1 MKREGRPSET
11 ATLNS
16 RLIDRPIR
24 PMFPKGVQNEIQIIS
39 TILSSSGA
47 TDSGF
52 WGITGASLSLMLAGV
67 SDFEGPVA
75 GVRIAM
81 NTAGEFI
88 FDPSA
93 AELKSAK
100 LDLTI
105 AGTLDAITMVESQA
119 LEIDES
125 TMSRAFSY
133 AHGVV
138 QEICRAQLDFLTE
151 YQKTHAL
158 PVVALSLKEDDENLK
173 AQVAMLVNE
182 ERVRPLFFTG
192 KTEFYDRLHDLEQS
206 VLGDLGYDPE
216 ATESVIDVEAV
227 VEAVYATVKSY
238 MRASVLDKRIRLD
251 GRAPEQVRP
260 LRSAVGI
267 LPRTHGSGL
276 FERGVT
282 QVLSVTTL
290 GGP

>member
-105 AGTLDAITMVESQA
+105 AGTLDTITMVESQA

-238 MRASVLDKRIRLD
+238 MRASVLEKRIRLD